1 MKEKEAN
8 KNQSKINY
16 LRNKLH
22 EEVKRYIVDVSW
34 HYFVYKRYAN
44 QLWRMKIIVHFARL
58 LATGIASSGLIALL
72 FTDEAWLQLATT
84 ILSLIVF
91 LINGIS
97 RDYNYQ
103 DLYKKASKDA
113 VRLWQLRKDSLDLL
127 YDITY
132 YLSDIEEN
140 EKRFQQ
146 FIEEQRVIY
155 EGLLPVPARLL
166 RKVNK
171 MYYQTDI
178 IMEEWSKA
186 EERIIPEELRSI
198 LLNEN
203 EFY

>member
-1 MKEKEAN
+1 MEEKITEE
-8 KNQSKINY
+8 NQLKINY
-16 LRNKLH
+16 RRNKLH

-44 QLWRMKIIVHFARL
+44 QLWHIKIIVHFIRL
-58 LATGIASSGLIALL
+58 LATGVASSGLIALL
-72 FTDEAWLQLATT
+72 FTDEMWLQLATT

-103 DLYKKASKDA
+103 DLYQKASKDA
-113 VRLWQLRKDSLDLL
+113 VRLWQLREDSLDLL

-132 YLSDIEEN
+132 HLSDIEEN
-140 EKRFQQ
+140 EIRFQQ

-155 EGLLPVPARLL
+155 EGLLPVSARLL

-171 MYYQTDI
+171 YYQTNI

-186 EERIIPEELRSI
+186 EEKIIPEELRSI
-198 LLNEN
+198 LINKE
-203 EFY
+203 EK